1 MPKVNVDYDG
11 MAFNPKILT
20 INVFFQSS
28 DQFDYIWLFRSKKT
42 GQISQLDLNKTKYES
57 KCVQLNI
64 FDFKCFLFIDYFS
77 EEDVGQYYFKSNL
90 KENPKI
96 SFEINTWAVLPS
108 ESTHF

>member
-1 MPKVNVDYDG
+1 MFLENLLSN
-11 MAFNPKILT
+11 FIEKI
-20 INVFFQSS
+20 SS
-28 DQFDYIWLFRSKKT
+28 KRKSSYFYIWLFRSKKT

-96 SFEINTWAVLPS
+96 SFVINT
-108 ESTHF
+108 